1 MDERTQLPVWGR
13 GLLEQ
18 RPTGGV
24 LAPWASCGVY
34 RWEMETGIQSQAT
47 AAPPA
52 SDDERAFGS
61 RLSDTRVQN
70 HGARAAGA
78 GRDVMSHTAP
88 EMPPLRAPIWVS
100 TWFFRCLRG
109 LAPGDRTVPVLQG
122 GVASCT
128 MSSMHL
134 GQWPEGRGV
143 DRSSSRVAR
152 KTGEEA
158 RGGHTSS
165 LWVSLSWSLHP
176 GPHTWG
182 PLQGR
187 YVQG

>member
-1 MDERTQLPVWGR
+1 MGKGNGHPE
-13 GLLEQ
+13 
-18 RPTGGV
+18 
-24 LAPWASCGVY
+24 S
-34 RWEMETGIQSQAT
+34 AT

-61 RLSDTRVQN
+61 RLSDARVQN

-109 LAPGDRTVPVLQG
+109 LAPGDWTVPALQG
-122 GVASCT
+122 GVASCA

-143 DRSSSRVAR
+143 NRSSRVAR
-152 KTGEEA
+152 KTAEEA

-165 LWVSLSWSLHP
+165 LWVSLSWCLHP

-182 PLQGR
+182 SPAGQICPGIVG
-187 YVQG
+187 YDS